1 MKKLSFILIIVFLYS
16 CKVTTVEK
24 RDFSIDL
31 EKDGTGGYVWN
42 YQHSTNNLKLIDSL
56 RIAKEDSTGFT
67 KYLKQYNF
75 RATQP
80 GLYKLQ
86 FIKKRPF
93 SKSKDTAEIVERFWI
108 RVKE

>member
-1 MKKLSFILIIVFLYS
+1 MKKLLSLIVLLSFYS

-24 RDFSIDL
+24 QDFKIDL
-31 EKDGTGGYVWN
+31 QKDGTGGYVWN
-42 YQHSTNNLKLIDSL
+42 YIPSSLDIIIVDSV
-56 RIAKEDSTGFT
+56 RVPIKDSTGFT
-67 KYLKQYNF
+67 RYLKQYNF

-93 SKSKDTAEIVERFWI
+93 SKSKDTAEIIKKFWI
-108 RVKE
+108 RIKK